1 MILGAD
7 DLKEG
12 REKPIMG
19 LIWTLIKHYK
29 IKKGGK
35 EGGKDG
41 GSERQS
47 LMKWVNIIIDPE

>member
-1 MILGAD
+1 
-7 DLKEG
+7 
-12 REKPIMG
+12 MG

-29 IKKGGK
+29 IKKGAV

-47 LMKWVNIIIDPE
+47 LLRWVNVIIEPK